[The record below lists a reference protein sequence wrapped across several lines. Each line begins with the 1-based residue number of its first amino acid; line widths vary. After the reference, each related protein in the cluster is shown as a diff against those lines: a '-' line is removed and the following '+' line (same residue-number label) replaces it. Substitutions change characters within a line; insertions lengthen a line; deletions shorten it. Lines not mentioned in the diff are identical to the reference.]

1 MPAPWF
7 RWDGHD
13 LLLSVHVQP
22 GARADRVDGLHG
34 ERLKIR
40 LGAPPVDGK
49 ANARL
54 IGFLAALFGVPQR
67 AVTLVSGHSGRSKR
81 VRITRP
87 ARLLPGIT
95 PRAE

>member
-1 MPAPWF
+1 LPAPWF
-7 RWDGHD
+7 RWDGQD

-22 GARADRVDGLHG
+22 GAKTDRVDGLHG
-34 ERLKIR
+34 DRLKIR

-54 IGFLAALFGVPQR
+54 LGLLADLFGVPQR
-67 AVTLVSGHSGRSKR
+67 AVTLVSGHTGRSKR
-81 VRITRP
+81 VRIARP

-95 PRAE
+95 PRAG